1 MDLRRDYNYSLTN
14 NSGGCSR
21 KRRLKKAIRDS
32 NFDIVFQELE
42 KLIEELDGYK
52 SERARQDLSFLV
64 KNQHKYYTER
74 DDYSLRIKKIRA
86 NGAKS

>member
-1 MDLRRDYNYSLTN
+1 MDLRSDYNYSLTN

-64 KNQHKYYTER
+64 KNQHKYYT
-74 DDYSLRIKKIRA
+74 DKMDYKPEVRKMRQSVE
-86 NGAKS
+86 S